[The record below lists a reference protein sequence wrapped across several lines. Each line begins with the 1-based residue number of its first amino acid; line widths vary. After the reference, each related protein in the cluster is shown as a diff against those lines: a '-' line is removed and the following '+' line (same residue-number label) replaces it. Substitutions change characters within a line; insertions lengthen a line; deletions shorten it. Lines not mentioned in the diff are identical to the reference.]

1 MDVILAPYVPSDE
14 DVVHRMLEVAG
25 VGPGDV
31 VCDLGCGDGRILFAA
46 VTAFGAEKA
55 VGYELREDLYRGVV
69 AAIHQRHLADRVT
82 VFHEDLLRAD
92 LSAATVITLYLT
104 TAANTQL
111 MPKLVREAK
120 PGTRVVSHFFRM
132 AGWPT
137 MRRDDVRGHT
147 IYLYTVPDTREP
159 RVPPRGD
166 GAASS
171 GPHGTPWRPSLSTLI
186 VLGGVGVG

>member
-1 MDVILAPYVPSDE
+1 
-14 DVVHRMLEVAG
+14 
-25 VGPGDV
+25 
-31 VCDLGCGDGRILFAA
+31 
-46 VTAFGAEKA
+46 
-55 VGYELREDLYRGVV
+55 
-69 AAIHQRHLADRVT
+69 
-82 VFHEDLLRAD
+82 
-92 LSAATVITLYLT
+92 
-104 TAANTQL
+104 
-111 MPKLVREAK
+111 
-120 PGTRVVSHFFRM
+120 M

>member
-14 DVVHRMLEVAG
+14 DVVNRMLEVAE
-25 VGPGDV
+25 VGPRDIV
-31 VCDLGCGDGRILFAA
+31 YDLGCGDGRILFAA

-69 AAIHQRHLADRVT
+69 DAIHQRHLADRVT
-82 VFHEDLLRAD
+82 VFHADLLRAD

-111 MPKLVREAK
+111 KPKLLREAK

-132 AGWPT
+132 AGWPHT
-137 MRRDDVRGHT
+137 RRDDIRGHT
-147 IYLYTVPDTREP
+147 IYLYTMPDTREP
-159 RVPPRGD
+159 PVPPRRD
-166 GAASS
+166 AASS
-171 GPHGTPWRPSLSTLI
+171 SGSHRAPRRPSSSTL
-186 VLGGVGVG
+186 LGVGGMG